1 MEAELTD
8 EKGGFYCGQD
18 ADSEGLE
25 GKYYVFTPQEIC
37 RILGPD
43 AGTDFCSCY
52 GITERGNFEGKSIPN
67 LLKNEAYEA
76 VWENHESPDLKKL
89 YDYRIT
95 RTRLHR
101 DDKILVSWN
110 GWMICACAK
119 AGAVLDDTNYLDMA
133 VRAETFIHENLVRD
147 GRLMVRYS
155 EGDSAG
161 EGKLDDYA
169 CYILALLELYRVT
182 FQEEYLARASAW
194 AETMIEQFF
203 DWERGG
209 FYLTAK
215 DGERLIVRTKETY
228 DGAMPSGNSA
238 AARGLQQLAQITGV
252 SKWQEILAQQLHY
265 LAGPMEG
272 CPSGHSYALLTM
284 MNVLY
289 PSKELVCT
297 ISPAVCD
304 TEQKT
309 LLNRLAYLS
318 ETVPGLAVVVKTA
331 DNEMELAKL
340 APYTR
345 DYLVPE
351 DGMLFYLCNGS
362 RCLPPVEK
370 LEQLTEK
377 WL

>member
-1 MEAELTD
+1 
-8 EKGGFYCGQD
+8 
-18 ADSEGLE
+18 
-25 GKYYVFTPQEIC
+25 
-37 RILGPD
+37 
-43 AGTDFCSCY
+43 
-52 GITERGNFEGKSIPN
+52 
-67 LLKNEAYEA
+67 
-76 VWENHESPDLKKL
+76 
-89 YDYRIT
+89 
-95 RTRLHR
+95 
-101 DDKILVSWN
+101 
-110 GWMICACAK
+110 MICACAK
-119 AGAVLDDTNYLDMA
+119 AGAVLGETEYVDLA
-133 VRAETFIHENLVRD
+133 VRAEAFIRKNLARN
-147 GRLMVRYS
+147 GRLMVRYRD
-155 EGDSAG
+155 GDAAG

-182 FQEEYLARASAW
+182 FQEDYLARASAW
-194 AETMIEQFF
+194 AETMIEQSF
-203 DWERGG
+203 DRERGG

-215 DGERLIVRTKETY
+215 DGEKLIVRTKETY

-252 SKWQEILAQQLHY
+252 SKWQEILDQQLHY
-265 LAGPMEG
+265 LAGAMEG
-272 CPSGHSYALLTM
+272 YPSGHSYALLTM

-289 PSKELVCT
+289 PSMELVCT

>member
-1 MEAELTD
+1 M
-8 EKGGFYCGQD
+8 
-18 ADSEGLE
+18 
-25 GKYYVFTPQEIC
+25 
-37 RILGPD
+37 
-43 AGTDFCSCY
+43 
-52 GITERGNFEGKSIPN
+52 
-67 LLKNEAYEA
+67 
-76 VWENHESPDLKKL
+76 
-89 YDYRIT
+89 
-95 RTRLHR
+95 
-101 DDKILVSWN
+101 
-110 GWMICACAK
+110 
-119 AGAVLDDTNYLDMA
+119 
-133 VRAETFIHENLVRD
+133 
-147 GRLMVRYS
+147 
-155 EGDSAG
+155 
-161 EGKLDDYA
+161 
-169 CYILALLELYRVT
+169 
-182 FQEEYLARASAW
+182 
-194 AETMIEQFF
+194 
-203 DWERGG
+203 
-209 FYLTAK
+209 
-215 DGERLIVRTKETY
+215 
-228 DGAMPSGNSA
+228 
-238 AARGLQQLAQITGV
+238 
-252 SKWQEILAQQLHY
+252 HY
-265 LAGPMEG
+265 LAGAMEG
-272 CPSGHSYALLTM
+272 YPSGHSYALLTM